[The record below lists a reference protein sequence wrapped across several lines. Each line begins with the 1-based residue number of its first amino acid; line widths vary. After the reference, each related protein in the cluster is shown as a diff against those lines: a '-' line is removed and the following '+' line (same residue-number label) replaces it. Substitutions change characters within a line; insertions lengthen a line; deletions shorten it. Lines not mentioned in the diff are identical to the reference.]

1 MSEYENI
8 LVERQD
14 RVAIITLNR
23 PKALNALNS
32 TTMREVV
39 AAGRELDTDDSVGCI
54 VLTGAGDKA
63 FAAGADI
70 KEMSTQSATD
80 MYMSDFFGGWDE
92 FTRLRTPIIAA
103 VDGYALGGGCELA
116 MMCDFIIA
124 SEKAVFGQPE
134 INLGVIPGM
143 GGSQRLTRAIGKAK
157 AMEMCLTG
165 RNMKADE
172 AETLGLVARVVPAG
186 KALDEAL
193 ETAKL
198 IASRSKVASTMVK
211 DVVNAVYETT
221 LTQGVQYERRVF
233 NSVFASEDQKI
244 GMEAFVNKQKAEFK
258 HR

>member
-1 MSEYENI
+1 MSDYENI

-23 PKALNALNS
+23 PKSLNALNS

-186 KALDEAL
+186 KALEEAL
-193 ETAKL
+193 EAAKV

-233 NSVFASEDQKI
+233 NSVFASEDQTI
-244 GMEAFVNKQKAEFK
+244 GMEAFVNKQKPEFK

>member
-1 MSEYENI
+1 MSDYENI

-198 IASRSKVASTMVK
+198 IASRSKVACTMVK